1 MGLPYEDED
10 IRTENPFVD
19 LIVHNVKVLGFNAV
33 QKDQVTA
40 DKNETVETL
49 RKSDLYIACIEK
61 TAELGLFDYIP
72 QSFLIQVGMSV
83 AEINRYEKDKDQ
95 SFIPD
100 KFHEP
105 LVELLIPWYIEN
117 YIEKNEYYRMICG
130 MPPNKD
136 PGIPIR
142 DYEYLIPADLTYEGD
157 FFHEVGYAV
166 NRSFEAAG
174 ILDVVRAEYPEYKY
188 LNYLTQG
195 INIYDARKKMDMQLL
210 WVPENMNQNLTEE
223 YKLRWAENRK
233 YVIDT
238 VYSSEMEI
246 ESTYYHDVM
255 MMYLNL
261 ITMIDMLVEVQS
273 HITKRDILDR
283 RCIEYIFSMYGVP
296 YYKLIPYIYQ
306 ERMCKN
312 IYSLLKYKS
321 SPQEMINLSKLFGFE
336 NLTVFKWYLL
346 KARKVNAWGEFEY
359 ELSTQI
365 TCKDNDIID
374 HLTVTEDW
382 TVLTERGNLPTDL
395 NYMINYYPDSGIE
408 DDYPALNV
416 RTTSLRSTLLAA
428 TSVPSITT
436 GHIDR
441 YIPFPFDYFLQKGN
455 VMFVRLNGRVLE
467 EGVDYNIHSYNII
480 RFKDAS
486 LFNNSDH
493 SLIYEFYYD
502 KSSVTNKFYINQR
515 DIVETQVETLTYNG
529 TNLYDLNPKWTEYFD
544 KRNNIIVTVN
554 NKWVMPSDYVM
565 DYVNGTIKFLQRPAA
580 NDEVKAHYIYSK
592 ALKTRFLKTE
602 VNIMRNQQTEIN
614 IPEPSRYYLLNG
626 NEFFI
631 TLNDK
636 FVPEDQYTVTPSTTL
651 GNSILTFKNATNIA
665 RGDVVTFGFI
675 YASAPIVDTVN
686 ILEAVETVT
695 ATKDYQCEYD
705 IHLPVDNYIKNG
717 YPIFVKFLG
726 WWLPEAF
733 FKVTSNNTLIISNR
747 VWAQFPRREL
757 EIHYFYPDKADT
769 SNFSTSSAYCEA
781 KLSKQA
787 NYKVQF
793 PTSNF
798 LTKGNKMVVDVEGV
812 PLTQGVDYTVNE
824 DTGIVWID
832 NIDYRP
838 AKGKRVNFTFFFNK
852 DAEQTVGIKSQ
863 IVEVTNPSAEIS
875 IPYPFYPY
883 LETGHDF
890 IVMINSKIIDRSRV
904 HMQTNFTC
912 TIDNLNT
919 ENYTNGL
926 VFLFFYNKYYSS
938 STYGNKLT
946 VKWKKQ
952 KITEASLDMA
962 TPFQNYVE
970 KQWPYFVT
978 YGDRKFL
985 TIDKYDVFDHT
996 FYTYPTEDLLN
1007 KVYGNDITFVYIYT
1021 TRKDYIFESISE
1033 NYEKTTDL
1041 YFSKCPIDDIYSS
1054 QYMKDKSNWR
1064 GYDSITL
1071 ADGWWDG
1078 RFYKHNS
1085 HQIIKNAI
1093 YEDKWNY
1100 ARTKYFGIA
1109 NVMDLGEFS
1118 NQLSYFFSI
1127 LYDDVLLEKDVKLLI
1142 PSLSASHQFNIAHL
1156 FIYMTVL
1163 TYIFNGIEDFILD
1176 TPTKLLWVNGFNF
1189 KADLEKLKKYIQ
1201 DRRFN
1206 ENDFPIW
1213 DFILPDTQVKDFA
1226 EFINNYREN
1235 YKLRQTILKGTLQS
1249 EDYREYEIWKEIYD
1263 SLLIWKLNFKYFELE
1278 DGTVAKTY
1286 TEFLK
1291 EKDNLLY
1298 QSIQEILSI
1307 KNDEER
1313 QDLII
1318 ETCKN
1323 IIYIMDREIDDVL
1336 DDANSKEDKELFKYL
1351 FESYPGTS
1359 SSMAAKYLHMMIDFF
1374 KSYKI
1379 VLMARCEQ
1387 MEIKDP
1393 NDPNNYMRPID
1404 MIETIHETTNYG
1416 DYMIP
1421 NEVFE
1426 SNETMNLVEW
1436 VEEPDETKQNMEFPF
1451 ITRRADEDN
1460 TVRYTDSGRWMK
1472 EDVSI
1477 LEGSGSSVRLEFLCK
1492 LNVNKLHFEFD
1503 LPAMMKYDSLPVP
1516 ANQGFIAGLST
1527 MDKDLFSQALFVGD
1541 VSLEKTAD
1549 YSNIFLEGSV
1559 TLDGRLFLSG
1569 YKIMEIYRP
1578 ILNTINHIP
1587 VADYKDFA
1595 KRTQDRISYDN
1606 ISEQYMNAVNLT
1618 MIPNEVE
1625 YYDSTGVLYYNNFAR
1640 FCKNAQSLSSF
1651 NFWPVYFKDDN
1662 TDKVFTEAFYNCLS
1676 LNDMS
1681 NGSLSEYTT
1690 SKGKVYME
1698 RMFYNC
1704 VSLSKAFNY
1713 IRTFADLDLTEAFY
1727 NCISL
1732 TESPKI
1738 EVMYGNMSLSN
1749 AFEETKSLK
1758 YLPSLVFPTD
1768 LPTES
1773 YTVNMTEAFK
1783 KSGLANSSTSAGSG
1797 YSFGKVKVILD
1808 RAFELCQNIT
1818 RGIVINTNSTEL
1830 WMTETYK
1837 DTLITLTS
1845 IFTAKGT
1852 SVVHLDAT
1860 YKGTPIVKV
1869 DDVHAQ
1875 DNSIIYM
1882 NNTYEDC
1889 VGLTVIND
1897 ILDAQLPGFFNEYH
1911 LVDTFKNCS
1920 NLTTVTL
1927 DASAIKTIT
1936 NVFEGCTKLTDV
1948 YFKNVTTSLIASLTH
1963 ANLDGSTLS
1972 YNIHII

>member
-1 MGLPYEDED
+1 MPYEDED

-72 QSFLIQVGMSV
+72 QSFLIQVGMT
-83 AEINRYEKDKDQ
+83 AAQINRYEKEKDQ

-100 KFHEP
+100 AFHEP

-117 YIEKNEYYRMICG
+117 YIEKNEYYRMITG

-142 DYEYLIPADLTYEGD
+142 DYEYLIPDDLTYDGD

-174 ILDVVRAEYPEYKY
+174 ILDVVKSEYPEYKY

-195 INIYDARKKMDMQLL
+195 INLYDARKKMDMQLL
-210 WVPENMNQNLTEE
+210 WVPEDMNQSLTEE
-223 YKLRWAENRK
+223 YKIRWAENRK
-233 YVIDT
+233 YVLDT
-238 VYSSEMEI
+238 VYSTEMEI
-246 ESTYYHDVM
+246 ESPYYHDVM

-261 ITMIDMLVEVQS
+261 ITMIDMLIEVQS

-312 IYSLLKYKS
+312 VYSLLKYKS
-321 SPQEMINLSKLFGFE
+321 CPQEMINLSNLFGFE
-336 NLTVFKWYLL
+336 NLTVFKWYLI
-346 KARKVNAWGEFEY
+346 KVRRMNAWGEFNY
-359 ELSTQI
+359 ELSTQV
-365 TCKDNDIID
+365 TCKENDIID
-374 HLTVTEDW
+374 HLTVNEDW
-382 TVLTERGNLPTDL
+382 TVLTSRGKLPKDL
-395 NYMINYYPDSGIE
+395 NYMVNFYPDSGIE

-416 RTTSLRSTLLAA
+416 RSTMLRSGALLAA
-428 TSVPSITT
+428 ASSVPSISTA
-436 GHIDR
+436 HIER

-455 VMFVRLNGRVLE
+455 VMFVRLNGRILE
-467 EGVDYNIHSYNII
+467 EGVDYTIHSYNII
-480 RFKDAS
+480 RFSNAS
-486 LFNNSDH
+486 LFDTSDH
-493 SLIYEFYYD
+493 SLVYEFYYD

-515 DIVETQVETLTYNG
+515 DIVETKSEVLTYNG
-529 TNLYDLNPKWTEYFD
+529 TNLYDLNAPWPEYFE
-544 KRNNIIVTVN
+544 KKNNIIVTVN
-554 NKWVMPSDYVM
+554 SKWIMPSDYIM
-565 DYVNGTIKFLQRPAA
+565 DYTNGTIKFLQRPTAS
-580 NDEVKAHYIYSK
+580 DKVQVHYVYSK
-592 ALKTRFLKTE
+592 PLKSRFLKSS
-602 VNIMRNQQTEIN
+602 VNIMRNRQADVN
-614 IPEPSRYYLLNG
+614 IPEPSRYYLVNG
-626 NEFFI
+626 NDFFI

-636 FVPEDQYTVTPSTTL
+636 FIPEDEYTVTPSTTL
-651 GNSILTFKNATNIA
+651 GNSILTFKNPNNIVS
-665 RGDVVTFGFI
+665 GDIVTFGFV
-675 YASAPIVDTVN
+675 YSSAPIVDSVN
-686 ILEAVETVT
+686 ILESTETIT

-705 IHLPVDNYIKNG
+705 IHLPCENYIKNG

-733 FKVTSNNTLIISNR
+733 FKVTSNNVLILSNR

-757 EIHYFYPDKADT
+757 EIHYFYPENAAT
-769 SNFSTSSAYCEA
+769 ANFSTSKGHCEA

-787 NYKVQF
+787 NYKVNF

-812 PLTQGVDYTVNE
+812 PMTQGVDYTVNE
-824 DTGIVWID
+824 ETGILWID

-838 AKGKRVNFTFFFNK
+838 AKGKRVNFTFFFNQ
-852 DAEQTVGIKSQ
+852 DAEQTVGITSQ
-863 IVEVTNPSAEIS
+863 VVQITNPSAEIS

-890 IVMINSKIIDRSRV
+890 IIMIDSKILDRSRV
-904 HMQTNFTC
+904 KMQTNFTC
-912 TIDNLNT
+912 TIDNLSS
-919 ENYTNGL
+919 ENYSKGL
-926 VFLFFYNKYYSS
+926 VFLFFYNKFYKSS
-938 STYGNKLT
+938 SYGNKLI
-946 VKWKKQ
+946 VKWQKQ
-952 KITEASLDMA
+952 RVTDSYMDMN
-962 TPFQNYVE
+962 TPFANYVE
-970 KQWPYFVT
+970 KYWPYFVT
-978 YGDRKFL
+978 YGDRQFL
-985 TIDKYDVFDHT
+985 SIDHYDIFDHT

-1007 KVYGNDITFVYIYT
+1007 RVYGDYLTFVYIYT
-1021 TRKDYIFESISE
+1021 NRDDYVFESISE
-1033 NYEKTTDL
+1033 NYEATTDL

-1054 QYMKDKSNWR
+1054 QYMKDKTNWR
-1064 GYDSITL
+1064 GYDGITL

-1078 RFYKHNS
+1078 RQYKHNS
-1085 HQIIKNAI
+1085 HQLIKNAI

-1142 PSLSASHQFNIAHL
+1142 PSLSASHEFNIAHL

-1226 EFINNYREN
+1226 EFINNYRQN
-1235 YKLRQTILKGTLQS
+1235 YKLRQTILKSTLQA

-1278 DGTVAKTY
+1278 DGTVATTY
-1286 TEFLK
+1286 TQFLK
-1291 EKDNLLY
+1291 EKENMLY
-1298 QSIQEILSI
+1298 QSIQEISSI
-1307 KNDEER
+1307 QNDEER
-1313 QDLII
+1313 QDTII
-1318 ETCKN
+1318 DICKN
-1323 IIYIMDREIDDVL
+1323 IVYIMDREIDDVL
-1336 DDANSKEDKELFKYL
+1336 DDANAKEDKELFKHL
-1351 FESYPGTS
+1351 FESYPGSS

-1379 VLMARCEQ
+1379 VLMARTEQ

-1404 MIETIHETTNYG
+1404 MIETIHETCNYG

-1421 NEVFE
+1421 AEGFDATE
-1426 SNETMNLVEW
+1426 HMHLVEW
-1436 VEEPDETKQNMEFPF
+1436 VSEPDETRQNMEFPF

-1460 TVRYTDSGRWMK
+1460 TVHYTDSGKWMK

-1477 LEGSGSSVRLEFLCK
+1477 LEGSGSHVRMEFLCK
-1492 LNVNKLHFEFD
+1492 LNVAKLPFEFF
-1503 LPAMMKYDSLPVP
+1503 LPADMEYQELPLP
-1516 ANQGFIAGLST
+1516 ANTGVIPGFIT
-1527 MDKDLFSQALFVGD
+1527 MEKDPFSQALFIGTTT
-1541 VSLEKTAD
+1541 LEETGSFSEVAID
-1549 YSNIFLEGSV
+1549 CSV
-1559 TLDGRLFLSG
+1559 TLDGRLFLDG
-1569 YKIMEIYRP
+1569 YKMMEIYRP
-1578 ILNTINHIP
+1578 ILSSINHIP
-1587 VADYKDFA
+1587 VSDYTDFI
-1595 KRTQDRISYDN
+1595 KRTKERISYDN
-1606 ISEQYMNAVNLT
+1606 ISEQYMNATNLT
-1618 MIPNEVE
+1618 MIPDEVT
-1625 YYDSTGVLYYNNFAR
+1625 YYDSTGVLNYNNFAR

-1651 NFWPVYFKDDN
+1651 NFHPVYFKNDN
-1662 TDKVFTEAFYNCLS
+1662 VDKVFTEAFYNCIS
-1676 LNDMS
+1676 LTDLS

-1690 SKGKVYME
+1690 STGKVYME
-1698 RMFYNC
+1698 R
-1704 VSLSKAFNY
+1704 
-1713 IRTFADLDLTEAFY
+1713 IFY

-1732 TESPKI
+1732 NKTFDYIRTFNGLDLTEGFYHCISMTEAPKI
-1738 EVMYGNMSLSN
+1738 ETMYGDMNLN
-1749 AFEETKSLK
+1749 KAFEDTKSLQH
-1758 YLPSLVFPTD
+1758 LPTLVFPTNRPGED
-1768 LPTES
+1768 CEI
-1773 YTVNMTEAFK
+1773 NMTEAFK
-1783 KSGLANSSTSAGSG
+1783 NSGLGTHTTIVGAG
-1797 YSFGKVKVILD
+1797 YTFGNIRVILD
-1808 RAFELCQNIT
+1808 RAFELCKNIIK
-1818 RGIVINTNSTEL
+1818 GVVITANSTEIS
-1830 WMTETYK
+1830 MVETYK
-1837 DTLITLTS
+1837 DTLISLTS
-1845 IFTAKGT
+1845 IITAKGT
-1852 SVVHLDAT
+1852 SVITLDKT
-1860 YKGTPIVKV
+1860 YKGTPIVKI
-1869 DDVHAQ
+1869 DAVHAE

-1882 NNTYEDC
+1882 NNTYEEC
-1889 VGLTVIND
+1889 NNLTTVNG
-1897 ILDAQLPGFFNEYH
+1897 ILNARAPGFFNEYH
-1911 LVDTFKNCS
+1911 LNETFKNCAS
-1920 NLTTVTL
+1920 LKTVTL
-1927 DASAIKTIT
+1927 EASAIKTIT
-1936 NVFEGCTKLTDV
+1936 NAFEGCTKLTDV
-1948 YFKNVTTSLIASLTH
+1948 YFSNVPTSLIASLTH